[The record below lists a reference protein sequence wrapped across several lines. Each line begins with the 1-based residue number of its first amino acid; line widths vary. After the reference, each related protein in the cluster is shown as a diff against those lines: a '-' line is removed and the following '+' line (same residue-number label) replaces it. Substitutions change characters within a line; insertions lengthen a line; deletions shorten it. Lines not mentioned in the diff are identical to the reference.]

1 MKGPE
6 KIKFNAEVDKVLHLM
21 IHSLYTNKDT
31 FLRELVSNAADACDR
46 LKFEANAKSD
56 IELNQPFKIKIAI
69 DKAKEEL
76 SIEDNGI
83 GMTRQ
88 ELIDNLGTIA
98 SSGTQK
104 FLQKLKDQPGK
115 ETQLIGQFGVGFY
128 SAFMVAEEVIVI
140 SKKINKKEVWQWSSK
155 GDGEFTLSKPDR
167 PFDSAHGTIV
177 ILKLRE
183 DAREYLE
190 RFRITN
196 IINTYSDHISV
207 PIEFVSDKPEES
219 STINSSS
226 ALWMRSKSDVKESE
240 YTDFYHKVALSADS
254 PWMILHNRNE
264 GAVEYTNLLFI
275 PSSKPFD
282 LFHPDRKRRVKL
294 YIKRVFINDEG
305 VDLVPHYMRFLK
317 GVVDSADLPLNISRE
332 VLQHNKVI
340 EKIKQSITNRVL
352 SELGK
357 KLDIC
362 LFKSSKLDKLITLD
376 EYVKNMKSGQNV
388 IYYISGDDGINLAN
402 HPQLEGFKAKGID
415 VLLFTDTVD
424 TFWVNVLHK
433 YKDMEL
439 KSVTRSNIDLDQIEP
454 GTETQQESDKTEAA
468 ALSEEDKNKVVQ
480 YFKDT
485 LKDVVKDV
493 RVSKKLKSTPVCL
506 VVDEGAMDIRM
517 EKFLVEQKQLKSGSL
532 KILEIN
538 VESPII
544 NSLLAK
550 IKSSSTNSFT
560 ETVVH
565 LLFEEACIVEGQP
578 VSDPQSFASRMN
590 EMLVRA
596 CG

>member
-1 MKGPE
+1 
-6 KIKFNAEVDKVLHLM
+6 
-21 IHSLYTNKDT
+21 
-31 FLRELVSNAADACDR
+31 
-46 LKFEANAKSD
+46 
-56 IELNQPFKIKIAI
+56 
-69 DKAKEEL
+69 
-76 SIEDNGI
+76 
-83 GMTRQ
+83 
-88 ELIDNLGTIA
+88 
-98 SSGTQK
+98 
-104 FLQKLKDQPGK
+104 
-115 ETQLIGQFGVGFY
+115 
-128 SAFMVAEEVIVI
+128 
-140 SKKINKKEVWQWSSK
+140 
-155 GDGEFTLSKPDR
+155 
-167 PFDSAHGTIV
+167 
-177 ILKLRE
+177 
-183 DAREYLE
+183 
-190 RFRITN
+190 
-196 IINTYSDHISV
+196 
-207 PIEFVSDKPEES
+207 
-219 STINSSS
+219 
-226 ALWMRSKSDVKESE
+226 
-240 YTDFYHKVALSADS
+240 
-254 PWMILHNRNE
+254 
-264 GAVEYTNLLFI
+264 VEYTNLLFI

-357 KLDIC
+357 KLAEDRDSYISFWNNFGAVLKEGLCEGGLNGDKILDIC

-424 TFWVNVLHK
+424 TFWVNLLHK